1 MQSRSEGAL
10 PPTGVL
16 GGDDSE
22 REAGHRGSPGFG
34 KCTTEGRGRRGGARS
49 AQTGA
54 PLPCQNSNN
63 SNDAGVPDDR
73 RVFDVQL
80 AEGARADEL
89 FPPGSRRTAFAL
101 QLNVQA
107 MCEQFGIENVGFLTL
122 TFAQHIT
129 DPKVAQKRMNS
140 LTTGVLRPRYG
151 NCIRVI
157 ERQKSGR
164 IHYHLL
170 VNVGADIR
178 TGADFNEFARGI
190 YKSASPRLR
199 CEWAFWR
206 KTAKLYGF
214 GRTEL
219 MPVKSTTE
227 AIGRYVGKYIAKHLN
242 LRQMRDKG
250 VRLVSYT
257 GGKTASTRFAWA
269 SKGSRSWRRKLAAFV
284 QMLHQTGSISSPT
297 TESMARVFGPRW
309 VWKWRDSIMTFP
321 IEEAMDDGEQEV
333 LGDDSG
339 AKTAAARTCEQ
350 MGSKEPGEEK
360 GDESRVP
367 REERP
372 EASPGCA
379 SEVPQVGG
387 PRRRGV
393 HQSGGR
399 WCPAC
404 DAAALAL
411 GPTWICGID
420 GVVDLSTGEVRLCG
434 MV

>member
-1 MQSRSEGAL
+1 
-10 PPTGVL
+10 V
-16 GGDDSE
+16 
-22 REAGHRGSPGFG
+22 
-34 KCTTEGRGRRGGARS
+34 
-49 AQTGA
+49 
-54 PLPCQNSNN
+54 
-63 SNDAGVPDDR
+63 GVPDDR

-80 AEGARADEL
+80 AEGATAQEL

-101 QLNVQA
+101 QVNVQA
-107 MCEQFGIENVGFLTL
+107 MCEEFGIDQVGFLTL
-122 TFAQHIT
+122 TFAEHIT

-178 TGADFNEFARGI
+178 TGASFDEFAKGI

-199 CEWAFWR
+199 AEWAFWR

-219 MPVKSTTE
+219 MPVKSSTE

-242 LRQMRDKG
+242 FRQMRDKG

-257 GGKTASTRFAWA
+257 GGRTASTRFAWA
-269 SKGSRSWRRKLAAFV
+269 SKGSRSWRLKLAAFV

-309 VWKWRDSIMTFP
+309 VWKWRDSIMSFP
-321 IEEAMDDGEQEV
+321 VEEAVADGEQEIC
-333 LGDDSG
+333 GHESG
-339 AKTAAARTCEQ
+339 AKTAAAGACAAVGCE
-350 MGSKEPGEEK
+350 EPREEES
-360 GDESRVP
+360 DESRVS
-367 REERP
+367 REARDD
-372 EASPGCA
+372 ASSGSSGQVPGVSRA
-379 SEVPQVGG
+379 P
-387 PRRRGV
+387 RRGV
-393 HQSGGR
+393 HQNGGR

-404 DAAALAL
+404 EEAALEL

-420 GVVDLSTGEVRLCG
+420 GCVDLSTGEVRLCG
-434 MV
+434 MVRQDGGGT